1 MIKKI
6 ILDNGLTVLLNR
18 DKSKKRTTA
27 NIYVKCG
34 GVDNTYKIDGIQK
47 VFPYGVAHFLE
58 HYLLEQSIYGNAGEY
73 FSQDYID
80 FNGITYNY
88 VKRRFY
94 QDYLELYYTPN
105 IAKTN
110 IRNARDEFFRLA
122 NDFTANNNS
131 AKKTNSSHPSITKLS
146 LSDFT
151 NDHAFSWQF
160 RCDVQEHI
168 WYVSNNLYLGD
179 DHRKLLERPPQV

>member
-1 MIKKI
+1 VLKRVIT
-6 ILDNGLTVLLNR
+6 ILMLAVLLFTWGGYR
-18 DKSKKRTTA
+18 VLTGYLEQRAETA
-27 NIYVKCG
+27 MQDALYDNQYEESNLLYVK
-34 GVDNTYKIDGIQK
+34 IPMSL
-47 VFPYGVAHFLE
+47 PYGTSSKEFETVSG
-58 HYLLEQSIYGNAGEY
+58 SIEV
-73 FSQDYID
+73 
-80 FNGITYNY
+80 NGITYNY

-122 NDFTANNNS
+122 NDFTANNSS
-131 AKKTNSSHPSITKLS
+131 AKKTNSSHPPITKLS

-160 RCDVQEHI
+160 RRDVQEHI
-168 WYVSNNLYLGD
+168 WYVSNNQFLGE